1 MMRPILFSISAL
13 LTRWGREEKAVAAV
27 ESAILFPVMITLLMG
42 VYDIGNGIVINQK
55 TITASQVMADL
66 VARNQFVDMDAVN
79 DIAVAGRMA
88 MEPFATN
95 TMGYDVISV
104 EFDEDE
110 EPEVLWRV
118 TSNMVANEHALDSTE
133 IIAEAGNG
141 VIVVTVSYEY
151 KPFFSHFIVDE
162 INMQEVA
169 YLRGRRSATVT
180 CGDCPGE

>member
-1 MMRPILFSISAL
+1 MRSVLSNILALFS
-13 LTRWGREEKAVAAV
+13 RWGHEEKAVAAV

-55 TITASQVMADL
+55 AISASQVMADL

-104 EFDEDE
+104 EFDDDE

-118 TSNMVANEHALDSTE
+118 TSNMVGNDTALESTE
-133 IIAEAGNG
+133 AIAEEGNG
-141 VIVVTVSYEY
+141 VVIVTVSFAYT
-151 KPFFSHFIVDE
+151 PFFSHFIVDE

-180 CGDCPGE
+180 CDDCPGD